1 MITLVQLPELRH
13 ELVKAERG
21 IPEDQRGSE
30 MTRRHTATL
39 RKASLWWASADMT
52 KLAMDAA
59 DGLPPWT
66 PDIAAPER
74 AGLLWFAAPIGT
86 SPAEPEP
93 GFNDSGQAVESMLGS
108 GDVHGVHWSIQDGEV
123 LTLTFYGLVHDPEQ
137 RARSAP
143 MWVDIYEIG
152 VFSLAAWVAFD
163 PQGEQISDPW
173 ARRIVHIIGAAW
185 LLMQQPTVA
194 TQTRQR
200 GMLYGGGARKPKKQD
215 LIQVIDLRRLARGTK
230 DTEVK
235 HEGREYH
242 TRWLVRGHWRQQRV
256 GPGRKYTRPVFVA
269 PHIKGPDGAPLK
281 TERVNAWRR

>member
-74 AGLLWFAAPIGT
+74 AGLLWFSAPIGT

-93 GFNDSGQAVESMLGS
+93 GFNDSGQSVESMLGS

-256 GPGRKYTRPVFVA
+256 GPGRKYTKPVFVA

>member
-74 AGLLWFAAPIGT
+74 AGLLWFSAPIGT

-93 GFNDSGQAVESMLGS
+93 GFNDSGQSVESMLGS

-143 MWVDIYEIG
+143 MWVDIFEIG

-256 GPGRKYTRPVFVA
+256 GPGRKYTKPVFVA